1 MKKFLLVLLSI
12 LMVFA
17 LASCQQGL
25 TEEEA
30 EALANQRA
38 AEASAAAVDEA
49 VETYKEFVRYKYIL
63 KELVCDYATKGLN
76 SSTSQT
82 NVSTKFDKSN
92 REEDFY
98 EAFYGGEKTIV
109 NIDSSDITV
118 TEGTASG
125 TSKDATFKDVVFT
138 AKKYTIYNRKDKSVV
153 ESVTSPKTLTIS
165 SGYYKVTITED
176 TATNTYT
183 CKYSMGMTID
193 GIEYSVKYTLK
204 RENYAWI
211 YEDASVNGKTVDAD
225 LLIAENLIENEDF
238 YPYQ

>member
-1 MKKFLLVLLSI
+1 
-12 LMVFA
+12 MVFA

-49 VETYKEFVRYKYIL
+49 AETYKEFVRYKYIL
-63 KELVCDYATKGLN
+63 DDFVCDYATKGLS

-82 NVSTKFDKSN
+82 NVLTQFDKSN

-98 EAFYGGEKTIV
+98 EAFYGGEETIV
-109 NIDSSDITV
+109 NIDLSDITV

-125 TSKDATFKDVVFT
+125 TSNDATFKDVVFT

-176 TATNTYT
+176 SAAKTYT
-183 CKYSMGMTID
+183 AEYSMGMKID
-193 GIEYSVKYTLK
+193 GKEYSIKYTLK

-211 YEDASVNGKTVDAD
+211 YENASVNDKTVDAD
-225 LLIAENLIENEDF
+225 LLIAEELDDFEDY
-238 YPYQ
+238 YPFR

>member
-1 MKKFLLVLLSI
+1 
-12 LMVFA
+12 MVFA

-63 KELVCDYATKGLN
+63 KDIVCRYATKGLS
-76 SSTSQT
+76 SSTSST
-82 NVSTKFDKSN
+82 DVSTQFNKSGI
-92 REEDFY
+92 EEDFY

-109 NIDSSDITV
+109 DIDSSNDNITV

-125 TSKDATFKDVVFT
+125 TSNDATFKDVVFT

-193 GIEYSVKYTLK
+193 GVEYSVKYTLK

>member
-38 AEASAAAVDEA
+38 AETLDEA

-63 KELVCDYATKGLN
+63 DDFVCDYATKGLS

-82 NVSTKFDKSN
+82 NVSTQFDKSN

-98 EAFYGGEKTIV
+98 EAFYGGEETIV
-109 NIDSSDITV
+109 NIDLSDITV

-125 TSKDATFKDVVFT
+125 TSNDATFKDVVFT

-165 SGYYKVTITED
+165 SGYYKETITED
-176 TATNTYT
+176 TAPNTYT
-183 CKYSMGMTID
+183 CKFSMGMTID

-225 LLIAENLIENEDF
+225 LLIAEELDDFENY
-238 YPYQ
+238 YPFR